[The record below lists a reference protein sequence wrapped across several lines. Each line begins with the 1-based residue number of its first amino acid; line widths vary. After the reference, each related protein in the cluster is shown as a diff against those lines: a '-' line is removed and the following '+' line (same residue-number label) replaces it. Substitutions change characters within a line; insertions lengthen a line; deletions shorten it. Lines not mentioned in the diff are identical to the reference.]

1 VKRRNPPRRPRSP
14 DRDEIAAAWVRRGIN
29 DLDDTYPSELVHP
42 LDWVKPSRDRPPP
55 ECPRNMVRYWLLGWD
70 RRAAVRQ
77 RWDDQA
83 AQMEAQL
90 DKARRFLDRDSVPGK
105 LTRSSMLALRFY
117 VLATGDC
124 GPDYAWTWFQDRMA
138 DLRDEYREAQAE
150 GLL

>member
-1 VKRRNPPRRPRSP
+1 MKRRNPPRRPRSP

-29 DLDDTYPSELVHP
+29 DLDDTYPSELVRP

-105 LTRSSMLALRFY
+105 LKRSSMIALRFY
-117 VLATGDC
+117 VLATGDM
-124 GPDYAWTWFQDRMA
+124 GPDYAWTWFQNRMA
-138 DLRDEYREAQAE
+138 DARDEYREAQAE